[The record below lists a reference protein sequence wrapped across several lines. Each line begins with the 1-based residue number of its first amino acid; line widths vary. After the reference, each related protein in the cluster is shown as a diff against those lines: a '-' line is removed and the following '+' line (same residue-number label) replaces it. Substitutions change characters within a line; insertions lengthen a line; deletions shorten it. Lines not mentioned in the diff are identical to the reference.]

1 MSDFLEH
8 FRFAEP
14 LWLLLLLPVAIL
26 PLLRRGRGNGSG
38 LIFSSLSVLGSLGTR
53 SRQRSGGFAVPL
65 LVIAL
70 VPAVLGL
77 ARPVWRNE
85 YSKRNASG
93 IDIVI
98 AFDVSLSMEIDDFL
112 HPDGRPLQRLDA
124 AKEVVTDFIRRRPDD
139 RIGLVIFAGRP
150 YSVSPI
156 TLDHKW
162 LTDRLAAAQPSQI
175 NEQGT
180 AIGSALSAS
189 AVRLDQRDAASKIIL
204 LVTDG
209 ANNSGKIDPVEAAE
223 LAAELGIKIYAI
235 SLGTEDGRVSRN
247 IQRFPTQEFDVPTLQ
262 KITKISGGEFFRAL
276 DTASLQ
282 DSFRSIDALE
292 KTEVKSY
299 QVIEDHELSP
309 WFLGASLLLAVAAAL
324 SRALNPP
331 PMP

>member
-1 MSDFLEH
+1 MSSIIEH

-14 LWLLLLLPVAIL
+14 LWLLLLVPVGLL
-26 PLLRRGRGNGSG
+26 PLLRRGAGNRSG
-38 LIFSSLSVLGSLGTR
+38 LIFSSLAILATLGTR
-53 SRQRSGGFAVPL
+53 SRQRAGGLALPL
-65 LVIAL
+65 LVAAL

-85 YSKRNASG
+85 YSNRTASG

-112 HPDGRPLQRLDA
+112 RPDGRPLQRLDA
-124 AKEVVTDFIRRRPDD
+124 AKEVVSDFIGKRPDD

-150 YSVSPI
+150 YSASPI

-162 LTDRLAAAQPSQI
+162 LRDRLAAAHPSQLG
-175 NEQGT
+175 EQGT
-180 AIGSALSAS
+180 AIGSALSAA
-189 AVRLDQRDAASKIIL
+189 AVRLDQRKAASKIIL

-223 LAAELGIKIYAI
+223 LATELGIKIYAI
-235 SLGTEDGRVSRN
+235 SLGTEEGRVSRD
-247 IQRFPTQEFDVPTLQ
+247 IQRFPTQEFDVETLQ
-262 KITKISGGEFFRAL
+262 KITKMSGGEFFRAL

-292 KTEVKSY
+292 KTAVKSF
-299 QVIEDHELSP
+299 QVVENRELFP
-309 WFLGASLLLAVAAAL
+309 WFLTTALVLAIAAAL
-324 SRALNPP
+324 VRALNPP
-331 PMP
+331 PLP

>member
-1 MSDFLEH
+1 MSAFLEH
-8 FRFAEP
+8 FRFAQP
-14 LWLLLLLPVAIL
+14 LWLLLLVPVALL
-26 PLLRRGRGNGSG
+26 PLLRGGRGHGSG
-38 LIFSSLSVLGSLGTR
+38 LIFSSLAVLAALATR
-53 SRQRSGGFAVPL
+53 SRRRAGGIAVPL
-65 LVIAL
+65 LVMAL

-85 YSKRNASG
+85 YSNRNASG

-98 AFDVSLSMEIDDFL
+98 AFDVSLSMEIDDFMR
-112 HPDGRPLQRLDA
+112 PDGQPLQRLDA

-162 LTDRLAAAQPSQI
+162 LSDRLAAAQPSQLG
-175 NEQGT
+175 EQGT

-189 AVRLDQRDAASKIIL
+189 AVRLDQRGAASKIIL

-209 ANNSGKIDPVEAAE
+209 ANNAGKIAPVEAAE
-223 LAAELGIKIYAI
+223 LAKELGIKIYAI
-235 SLGTEDGRVSRN
+235 SLGTEGGRVSRS

-299 QVIEDHELSP
+299 QVIENRELFP
-309 WFLGASLLLAVAAAL
+309 WFLGAALVLAAAAAL
-324 SRALNPP
+324 ARALNPP